1 MTYYNNTELYHHGIK
16 GQKWGVRRFQNK
28 DGSLTPAGEKRIKG
42 GDVKPTKSS
51 PKAASKEGF
60 SKFEKDYDSINRLDA
75 KALKKIEAQE
85 AKELDD
91 AFKARTG
98 MDRKTC
104 LNKAY
109 EQNQLIDSGKLK
121 WKKSLWPVIAEVED
135 PITEKYTSIKKEAGK
150 PYAEKK
156 LKLAEEYADNLMKES
171 KLSTMKWSDVQKY
184 SKKVFYEEAQEWD
197 DSWGVYALFD
207 ELNRSEKLKGRI
219 D

>member
-28 DGSLTPAGEKRIKG
+28 DGSLTPTGEKHRKG
-42 GDVKPTKSS
+42 LDAEYTKSS
-51 PKAASKEGF
+51 PKVASHKAASKEGF
-60 SKFEKDYDSINRLDA
+60 SKFEKDYDTIRASSA

-109 EQNQLIDSGKLK
+109 EQNRLIDSGKLK
-121 WKKSLWPVIAEVED
+121 WKKSLWPVISEVED
-135 PITEKYTSIKKEAGK
+135 PIIEKYTNIKKEADK
-150 PYAEKK
+150 PY
-156 LKLAEEYADNLMKES
+156 
-171 KLSTMKWSDVQKY
+171 
-184 SKKVFYEEAQEWD
+184 
-197 DSWGVYALFD
+197 
-207 ELNRSEKLKGRI
+207 RSS
-219 D
+219 